1 MQNTSKKLDELLA
14 EARAIRFAMEHKALS
29 YKEAKKRVELILE
42 KVNEAGERI
51 AKKYGVKHRRI
62 TFKNLG
68 ACL

>member
-29 YKEAKKRVELILE
+29 YMDAKKRVELILE
-42 KVNEAGERI
+42 RLNEAGKCI
-51 AKKYGVKHRRI
+51 AKKYGVKHRKI

-68 ACL
+68 TNF